1 MLPHD
6 SSHAGRIERGG
17 FREWRKREFP
27 EQEGMEARKR
37 FCPVEFAGREGFLL
51 VRCVS
56 YAGENRSSRRALKKS
71 WRKSLTSTQKF
82 TCVRRRK
89 GKREHGKFPAT
100 GAVRRARKSEESY
113 RKSELG

>member
-82 TCVRRRK
+82 TWINRFIYALEGPVDTGLAK
-89 GKREHGKFPAT
+89 PARPE
-100 GAVRRARKSEESY
+100 GALLAPCAR
-113 RKSELG
+113 LG